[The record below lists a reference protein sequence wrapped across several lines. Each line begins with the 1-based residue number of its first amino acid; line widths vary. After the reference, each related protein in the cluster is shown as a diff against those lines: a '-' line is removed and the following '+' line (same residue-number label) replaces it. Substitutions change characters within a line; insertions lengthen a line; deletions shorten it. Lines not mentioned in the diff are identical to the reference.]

1 MKKRIL
7 TALLAVCLVLALGT
21 VTALADGSA
30 EQTETSV
37 ALVNGLYYDTL
48 ADAVNAIESEDTI
61 ELVADVTINKGVDC
75 LVIPAE
81 KTVTLNLNTYTVK
94 INDVAG
100 TSGAIY
106 NKGTLTINAGE
117 GGKIDSSSLIMANQ
131 AVYNTGNM
139 TINSGEIVGKI
150 RAVTT
155 ANGGTT
161 IINGGE
167 LSGNKYGVYVDDNS
181 HVTITGNAQVSGTT
195 TGVYADVNSEVVI
208 SGNAKVSSES
218 YAVKASGGDVTIQD
232 NASITGKFG
241 VILANYPDNNTPDA
255 VHSTLT
261 MTGGIITS
269 NGGFALSGNNLQSAG
284 CSAEITG
291 GTLKSEIETGIYWP
305 MDGELTIGGNAVV
318 EGATAIQ
325 ARMGE
330 INISGNAVI
339 LGTGN
344 YSDSAPESGIAA
356 AEGSA
361 LLITSQMYGE
371 SEGQY
376 ATSPNITVNITGGT
390 LESVNGNAVTVYNTE
405 DTEAQETNITV
416 AGGNLEAAEGKAAVQ
431 VTTAKSESS
440 SKLDNYNGT
449 NVLTTSAS
457 KTTVTVSADVAVAAV
472 DNEGKTYYYSDA
484 EDVQSE
490 ITEGAVY
497 IIDEDITLP
506 NMPALNAKV
515 TAERTNALVGST
527 VTLTATTNPEIDA
540 AFTYQ
545 WYMNGELISG
555 ATGKTLEVTENGV
568 YEVFITATIKVGDIA
583 YYPIDSASIAY
594 TFSEPTIPDMYDIE
608 LIVGEGG
615 EARTSLSNASAGST
629 ITVTVT
635 PDEGYELDYIT
646 VDGERISGTSFK
658 MPDYD
663 VTVRVYF
670 TNGSASLPF
679 ADVKPGD
686 WFYDAVAYV
695 YANGLM
701 DGTSTTTF
709 EPNANMTRAMVW
721 AILARVDGET
731 VTGEAWSTDARAWAM
746 AEGVSDG
753 TDPNG
758 LVTREQFATMLYR
771 YAVAKGY
778 DVSIGEST
786 NILSYADFASISEYA
801 IPAMQWACGSGIV
814 TGVTDSTLVPQGT
827 ATRAQC
833 AAMLMRF
840 AEL

>member
-7 TALLAVCLVLALGT
+7 TVLLAVCLVFALGT
-21 VTALADGSA
+21 VSAWADDSS
-30 EQTETSV
+30 EPTENSV
-37 ALVNGLYYDTL
+37 ARVDGLYYDSL
-48 ADAVNAIESEDTI
+48 ADAVNAIESEGTI
-61 ELVADVTINKGVDC
+61 ELVRDVELDGDVIIPAGKNITINLSSYNITPAKNFEFGQNNLIVNRGNLTIQGEGRIEANGEYFPNYCIESRGSVQIESGIFEANWSAIRNLKGTVTI
-75 LVIPAE
+75 L
-81 KTVTLNLNTYTVK
+81 
-94 INDVAG
+94 
-100 TSGAIY
+100 
-106 NKGTLTINAGE
+106 
-117 GGKIDSSSLIMANQ
+117 
-131 AVYNTGNM
+131 
-139 TINSGEIVGKI
+139 
-150 RAVTT
+150 
-155 ANGGTT
+155 
-161 IINGGE
+161 GGE
-167 LSGNKYGVYVDDNS
+167 LSNTKTASNKEDCAVY
-181 HVTITGNAQVSGTT
+181 AAAGTT
-195 TGVYADVNSEVVI
+195 TTI
-208 SGNAKVSSES
+208 SGNAKL
-218 YAVKASGGDVTIQD
+218 SGVNTALRAYGADVTIQD
-232 NASITGKFG
+232 EAALTGQFG
-241 VILANYPDNNTPDA
+241 VMLFNSTSDNTAEA
-255 VHSTLT
+255 VPSTLT
-261 MTGGIITS
+261 MTGGTITS
-269 NGGFALSGNNLQSAG
+269 NGGFALSGNNQQSAG

-291 GTLKSEIETGIYWP
+291 GTLESESETGIYWP
-305 MDGELTIGGNAVV
+305 MEGELTIGGNAVV

-330 INISGNAVI
+330 INIGGNAFI
-339 LGTGN
+339 RGIGN
-344 YSDSAPESGIAA
+344 YSDSAPESGIAT

-361 LLITSQMYGE
+361 LLITSQMYGG

-376 ATSPNITVNITGGT
+376 VTNPNVTVNITGGT
-390 LESVNGNAVTVYNTE
+390 LESANGNAVTVYNTE
-405 DTEAQETNITV
+405 NTEAQKTNVTV
-416 AGGNLEAAEGKAAVQ
+416 TGGSLEAAKGKAAVQ
-431 VTTAKSESS
+431 VTTVKSESS
-440 SKLDNYNGT
+440 SELDNNNGT

-457 KTTVTVSADVAVAAV
+457 NTTVTVSADVAVAAV
-472 DNEGKTYYYSDA
+472 DDEGNTYYYSDA
-484 EDVQSE
+484 EDVPSE
-490 ITEGAVY
+490 ITGEVY
-497 IIDEDITLP
+497 IIDEDTTFP
-506 NMPALNAKV
+506 NMPDLNAKV
-515 TAERTNALVGST
+515 TADRTNALVGSK
-527 VTLTATTNPEIDA
+527 VTLTATTEHETGA
-540 AFTYQ
+540 VFTYQ
-545 WYMNGELISG
+545 WYKNGELISG

-568 YEVFITATIKVGDIA
+568 YEVFITATIKVDEIT

-658 MPDYD
+658 MPDHD

-701 DGTSTTTF
+701 DGTSATTF

-721 AILARVDGET
+721 AILARIDGET
-731 VTGEAWSTDARAWAM
+731 VTGANWIDTARAWAM

-814 TGVTDSTLVPQGT
+814 TGVTDSTLAPQGT

-840 AEL
+840 VEL

>member
-7 TALLAVCLVLALGT
+7 TVLLAVCLVFALGT
-21 VTALADGSA
+21 VSAWADDSS
-30 EQTETSV
+30 EPTENSV
-37 ALVNGLYYDTL
+37 ARVDGLYYDSL
-48 ADAVNAIESEDTI
+48 ADAVNAIESEGTI
-61 ELVADVTINKGVDC
+61 ELVRDVELDGDVIIPAGKNITINLSSYNITPAKNFEFGQNNLIVNRGNLTIQGEGRIEANGEYFPNYCIESRGSVQIESGIFEANWSAIRNLKGTVTI
-75 LVIPAE
+75 L
-81 KTVTLNLNTYTVK
+81 
-94 INDVAG
+94 
-100 TSGAIY
+100 
-106 NKGTLTINAGE
+106 
-117 GGKIDSSSLIMANQ
+117 
-131 AVYNTGNM
+131 
-139 TINSGEIVGKI
+139 
-150 RAVTT
+150 
-155 ANGGTT
+155 
-161 IINGGE
+161 GGE
-167 LSGNKYGVYVDDNS
+167 LSNTKTASNKEDCAVY
-181 HVTITGNAQVSGTT
+181 AAAGTT
-195 TGVYADVNSEVVI
+195 TTI
-208 SGNAKVSSES
+208 SGNAKL
-218 YAVKASGGDVTIQD
+218 SGVNTALRAYGADVTIQD
-232 NASITGKFG
+232 EAALTGQFG
-241 VILANYPDNNTPDA
+241 VMLFNSTSDNTAEA
-255 VHSTLT
+255 VPSTLT
-261 MTGGIITS
+261 MTGGTITS
-269 NGGFALSGNNLQSAG
+269 NGGFALSGNNQQSAG

-291 GTLKSEIETGIYWP
+291 GTLESESETGIYWP
-305 MDGELTIGGNAVV
+305 MEGELTIGGNAVV

-330 INISGNAVI
+330 INIGGNAFI
-339 LGTGN
+339 RGIGN
-344 YSDSAPESGIAA
+344 YSDSAPESGIAT

-361 LLITSQMYGE
+361 LLITSQMYGG

-376 ATSPNITVNITGGT
+376 VTNPNVTVNITGGT

-405 DTEAQETNITV
+405 DTKAQETNITV

-515 TAERTNALVGST
+515 TADRTNALVGST

-658 MPDYD
+658 MPDHD

-679 ADVKPGD
+679 ADVKTGD
-686 WFYDAVAYV
+686 WFYDYVAYV

-701 DGTSTTTF
+701 DGTSATTF

-721 AILARVDGET
+721 AILARIDGET
-731 VTGEAWSTDARAWAM
+731 VTGAAWATDARAWAM
-746 AEGVSDG
+746 ANGVSDG
-753 TDPNG
+753 ENANG
-758 LVTREQFATMLYR
+758 YVTREQLATMLWR
-771 YAVAKGY
+771 YAGEPDSDYSLSAFTDAY
-778 DVSIGEST
+778 SVSD
-786 NILSYADFASISEYA
+786 YAET
-801 IPAMQWACGSGIV
+801 AMAWAVEHGII
-814 TGVTDSTLVPQGT
+814 TGMTDTTIVPQGT
-827 ATRAQC
+827 APRAQC
-833 AAMLMRF
+833 ATMLMRF
-840 AEL
+840 VEGEF

>member
-7 TALLAVCLVLALGT
+7 TVLLAVCLVFALGT
-21 VTALADGSA
+21 VSAWADDSS
-30 EQTETSV
+30 EPTENSV
-37 ALVNGLYYDTL
+37 ARVDGLYYDSL
-48 ADAVNAIESEDTI
+48 ADAVNAIESEGTI
-61 ELVADVTINKGVDC
+61 ELVRDVELDGDVIIPAGKNITINLSSYNITPAKNFEFGQNNLIVNRGNLTIQGEGRIEANGEYFPNYCIESRGSVQIESGIFEANWSAIRNLKGTVTI
-75 LVIPAE
+75 L
-81 KTVTLNLNTYTVK
+81 
-94 INDVAG
+94 
-100 TSGAIY
+100 
-106 NKGTLTINAGE
+106 
-117 GGKIDSSSLIMANQ
+117 
-131 AVYNTGNM
+131 
-139 TINSGEIVGKI
+139 
-150 RAVTT
+150 
-155 ANGGTT
+155 
-161 IINGGE
+161 GGE
-167 LSGNKYGVYVDDNS
+167 LSNTKTASNKEDCAVY
-181 HVTITGNAQVSGTT
+181 AAAGTT
-195 TGVYADVNSEVVI
+195 TTI
-208 SGNAKVSSES
+208 SGNAKL
-218 YAVKASGGDVTIQD
+218 SGVNTALRAYGADVTIQD
-232 NASITGKFG
+232 EAALTGQFG
-241 VILANYPDNNTPDA
+241 VMLFNSTSDNTAEA
-255 VHSTLT
+255 VPSTLT
-261 MTGGIITS
+261 MTGGTITS
-269 NGGFALSGNNLQSAG
+269 NGGFALSGNNQQSAG

-291 GTLKSEIETGIYWP
+291 GTLESESETGIYWP
-305 MDGELTIGGNAVV
+305 MEGELTIGGNAVV

-339 LGTGN
+339 KGTGN
-344 YSDSAPESGIAA
+344 YSDSAPESGIAT

-361 LLITSQMYGE
+361 LLITSQMYGG

-376 ATSPNITVNITGGT
+376 ATSPNVTVNITGGT

-405 DTEAQETNITV
+405 DTVAQETNVTV
-416 AGGNLEAAEGKAAVQ
+416 TGGELKAAEGKAAVQ

-440 SKLDNYNGT
+440 SELDNYNGT

-490 ITEGAVY
+490 IAEGAVY
-497 IIDEDITLP
+497 IIDEDTTLP

-515 TAERTNALVGST
+515 TADRTNALVGST
-527 VTLTATTNPEIDA
+527 VTLTATTNHETGA
-540 AFTYQ
+540 VFTYQ
-545 WYMNGELISG
+545 WYKNGELISG

-568 YEVFITATIKVGDIA
+568 YEVFITATIKVDNIT

-658 MPDYD
+658 MLDHD

-686 WFYDAVAYV
+686 WFYEYV
-695 YANGLM
+695 VYIYVNGLM
-701 DGTSTTTF
+701 DGTSATTF

-721 AILARVDGET
+721 AILARIDGET
-731 VTGEAWSTDARAWAM
+731 VTGTNWLETARTWAM
-746 AEGVSDG
+746 ANGVSDG
-753 TDPNG
+753 ENANG
-758 LVTREQFATMLYR
+758 YVTREQLATMLWR
-771 YAVAKGY
+771 YAGEPDSDYSLSAFT
-778 DVSIGEST
+778 DADSVSD
-786 NILSYADFASISEYA
+786 YAET
-801 IPAMQWACGSGIV
+801 AMAWAVEHGII
-814 TGVTDSTLVPQGT
+814 TGMTDTTIEPQGT

-840 AEL
+840 VEGDF

>member
-7 TALLAVCLVLALGT
+7 TVLLAVCLVFALGT
-21 VTALADGSA
+21 VSAWADDSS
-30 EQTETSV
+30 EPTENSV
-37 ALVNGLYYDTL
+37 ARVDGLYYDSL
-48 ADAVNAIESEDTI
+48 ADAVNAIESEGTI
-61 ELVADVTINKGVDC
+61 ELVRDVELDGDVIIPAGKNITINLSSYNITPAKNFEFGQNNLIVNRGNLTIQGEGRIEANGEYFPNYCIESRGSVQIESGIFEANWSAIRNLKGTVTI
-75 LVIPAE
+75 L
-81 KTVTLNLNTYTVK
+81 
-94 INDVAG
+94 
-100 TSGAIY
+100 
-106 NKGTLTINAGE
+106 
-117 GGKIDSSSLIMANQ
+117 
-131 AVYNTGNM
+131 
-139 TINSGEIVGKI
+139 
-150 RAVTT
+150 
-155 ANGGTT
+155 
-161 IINGGE
+161 GGE
-167 LSGNKYGVYVDDNS
+167 LSNTKTASNKEDCAVY
-181 HVTITGNAQVSGTT
+181 AAAGTT
-195 TGVYADVNSEVVI
+195 TTI
-208 SGNAKVSSES
+208 SGNAKL
-218 YAVKASGGDVTIQD
+218 SGVNTALRAYGADVTIQD
-232 NASITGKFG
+232 EAALTGQFG
-241 VILANYPDNNTPDA
+241 VMLFNSTSDNTAEA
-255 VHSTLT
+255 VPSTLT
-261 MTGGIITS
+261 MTGGTITS
-269 NGGFALSGNNLQSAG
+269 NGGFALSGNNQQSAG

-291 GTLKSEIETGIYWP
+291 GTLESESETGIYWP
-305 MDGELTIGGNAVV
+305 MEGELTIGGNAVV

-330 INISGNAVI
+330 INIGGNAFI
-339 LGTGN
+339 RGIGN
-344 YSDSAPESGIAA
+344 YSDSAPESGIAT

-361 LLITSQMYGE
+361 LLITSQMYGG

-376 ATSPNITVNITGGT
+376 VTNPNVTVNITGGT
-390 LESVNGNAVTVYNTE
+390 LESANGNAVTVYNTE
-405 DTEAQETNITV
+405 NTEAQKTNVTV
-416 AGGNLEAAEGKAAVQ
+416 TGGSLEAAKGKAAVQ
-431 VTTAKSESS
+431 VTTVKSESS
-440 SKLDNYNGT
+440 SELDNNNGT

-457 KTTVTVSADVAVAAV
+457 NTTVTVSADVAVAAV
-472 DNEGKTYYYSDA
+472 DDEGNTYYYSDA
-484 EDVQSE
+484 EDVPSE
-490 ITEGAVY
+490 ITGEVY
-497 IIDEDITLP
+497 IIDEDTTFP
-506 NMPALNAKV
+506 NMPDLNAKV
-515 TAERTNALVGST
+515 TADRTNALVGSK
-527 VTLTATTNPEIDA
+527 VTLTATTEHETGA
-540 AFTYQ
+540 VFTYQ
-545 WYMNGELISG
+545 WYKNGELISG

-568 YEVFITATIKVGDIA
+568 YEVFITATIKVDEIT

-658 MPDYD
+658 MPDHD

-701 DGTSTTTF
+701 DGTSATTF

-721 AILARVDGET
+721 AILARIDGET
-731 VTGEAWSTDARAWAM
+731 VTGANWIDTARAWAM

-786 NILSYADFASISEYA
+786 NRLSYADFASISEYA

-814 TGVTDSTLVPQGT
+814 TGVTDSILAPQGT

-840 AEL
+840 VEL

>member
-7 TALLAVCLVLALGT
+7 TVLLAVCLVFALGT
-21 VTALADGSA
+21 VSAWADDSS
-30 EQTETSV
+30 EPTENSV
-37 ALVNGLYYDTL
+37 ARVDGLYYDSL
-48 ADAVNAIESEDTI
+48 ADAVNAIESEGTI
-61 ELVADVTINKGVDC
+61 ELVRDVELDGDVIIPAGKNITINLSSYNITPAKNFEFGQNNLIVNRGNLTIQGEGRIEANGEYFPNYCIESRGSVQIESGIFEANWSAIRNLKGTVTI
-75 LVIPAE
+75 L
-81 KTVTLNLNTYTVK
+81 
-94 INDVAG
+94 
-100 TSGAIY
+100 
-106 NKGTLTINAGE
+106 
-117 GGKIDSSSLIMANQ
+117 
-131 AVYNTGNM
+131 
-139 TINSGEIVGKI
+139 
-150 RAVTT
+150 
-155 ANGGTT
+155 
-161 IINGGE
+161 GGE
-167 LSGNKYGVYVDDNS
+167 LSNTKTASNKEDCAVY
-181 HVTITGNAQVSGTT
+181 AAAGTT
-195 TGVYADVNSEVVI
+195 TTI
-208 SGNAKVSSES
+208 SGNAKL
-218 YAVKASGGDVTIQD
+218 SGVNTALRAYGADVTIQD
-232 NASITGKFG
+232 EAALTGQFG
-241 VILANYPDNNTPDA
+241 VMLFNSTSDNTAEA
-255 VHSTLT
+255 VPSTLT
-261 MTGGIITS
+261 MTGGTITS
-269 NGGFALSGNNLQSAG
+269 NGGFALSGNNQQSAG

-291 GTLKSEIETGIYWP
+291 GTLESESETGIYWP
-305 MDGELTIGGNAVV
+305 MEGELTIGGNAVV

-330 INISGNAVI
+330 INIGGNAFI
-339 LGTGN
+339 RGIGN
-344 YSDSAPESGIAA
+344 YSDSAPESGIAT

-361 LLITSQMYGE
+361 LLITSQMYGG

-376 ATSPNITVNITGGT
+376 VTNPNVTVNITGGT
-390 LESVNGNAVTVYNTE
+390 LESANGNAVTVYNTE
-405 DTEAQETNITV
+405 NTEAQKTNVTV
-416 AGGNLEAAEGKAAVQ
+416 TGGSLEAAKGKAAVQ
-431 VTTAKSESS
+431 VTTVKSESS
-440 SKLDNYNGT
+440 SELDNNNGT

-457 KTTVTVSADVAVAAV
+457 NTTVTVSADVAVAAV
-472 DNEGKTYYYSDA
+472 DDEGNTYYYSDA
-484 EDVQSE
+484 EDVPSE
-490 ITEGAVY
+490 ITGEVY
-497 IIDEDITLP
+497 IIDEDTTFP
-506 NMPALNAKV
+506 NMPDLNAKV
-515 TAERTNALVGST
+515 TADRTNALVGSK
-527 VTLTATTNPEIDA
+527 VTLTATTEHETGA
-540 AFTYQ
+540 VFTYQ
-545 WYMNGELISG
+545 WYKNGELISG

-568 YEVFITATIKVGDIA
+568 YEVFITATIKVDEIT

-658 MPDYD
+658 MPDHD

-670 TNGSASLPF
+670 TNGSASLPL

-701 DGTSTTTF
+701 DGTSATTF

-721 AILARVDGET
+721 AILARIDGET
-731 VTGEAWSTDARAWAM
+731 VTGANWIDTARAWAM
-746 AEGVSDG
+746 AEGVSAG

-801 IPAMQWACGSGIV
+801 IPAMQWTCGSGIV
-814 TGVTDSTLVPQGT
+814 TGVTDSTLAPQGT

-840 AEL
+840 VEL